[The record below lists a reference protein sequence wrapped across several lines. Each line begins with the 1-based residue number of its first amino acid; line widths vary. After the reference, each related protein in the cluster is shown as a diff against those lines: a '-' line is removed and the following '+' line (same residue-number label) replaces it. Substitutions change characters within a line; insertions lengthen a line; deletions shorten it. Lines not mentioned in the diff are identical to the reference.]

1 MLLCFSMLGL
11 VQPHRWGSCLVSQDL
26 GIFLSLV
33 DLKGGRPNHGTVP
46 MPHYGWVGLCGSQVL
61 HWLQSLHS
69 GWLWELGAY
78 CAPPAHAF
86 SWQLSRCGCPP
97 GRRPTLQVHSMLES
111 VYQRLQVWALW
122 LTVEPASPPEHSPAF
137 TKFHVVFP
145 EHYYYPYR
153 ATYDLEACLVQP
165 FIGSLQSCSSPHVPM
180 SILFVSKALG
190 KRGIQ
195 LCLIGWSPEAFQQ
208 YDGHVWCGLP
218 LSEWHHGALPVSA
231 RQPAILPCQGDWVH
245 LGQQQWLGRHWCHRR
260 PHAVWGCRD
269 QVVTK
274 A

>member
-1 MLLCFSMLGL
+1 MHFDVWVCPNITASYK
-11 VQPHRWGSCLVSQDL
+11 QCSCVFQCLAWCNHIDGAHALSARTL
-26 GIFLSLV
+26 EYFLSLV

-97 GRRPTLQVHSMLES
+97 GRWPTLQVHPMLES

-153 ATYDLEACLVQP
+153 GNVVSFLTALQRPAWCSHSLAHCSLSAARMCPCPSCLWARCWAR
-165 FIGSLQSCSSPHVPM
+165 GAYN
-180 SILFVSKALG
+180 FVS
-190 KRGIQ
+190 
-195 LCLIGWSPEAFQQ
+195 
-208 YDGHVWCGLP
+208 
-218 LSEWHHGALPVSA
+218 
-231 RQPAILPCQGDWVH
+231 
-245 LGQQQWLGRHWCHRR
+245 
-260 PHAVWGCRD
+260 
-269 QVVTK
+269 
-274 A
+274 